1 MILSK
6 ILSSALIFTDLKP
19 EPKHDL
25 LRTIARRLAE
35 AGVIADPNAM
45 AERLIKREELITT
58 GVKEGFAF
66 PHVFSPQVSELS
78 LSIWRVRGGTDY
90 ESLDGKPVEFIFLL
104 VGPTAHQEV
113 HLKVLARLSRIA
125 RTPGTLDALR
135 ATTTPEELVEVLE
148 HSERHFAPSR

>member
-1 MILSK
+1 MLNN

-19 EPKHDL
+19 QPKTDL
-25 LRTIARRLAE
+25 LREMTRRLAE
-35 AGVIADPNAM
+35 KGVIKDADAM
-45 AERLIKREELITT
+45 AQRLIEREQLITT

-66 PHVFSPQVSELS
+66 PHVFSPQVNELT
-78 LSIWRVRGGTDY
+78 LSVWRVQGGTDY

-104 VGPTAHQEV
+104 AGPTAHQEI

-135 ATTTPEELVEVLE
+135 ATKTADEILQFLE
-148 HSERHFAPSR
+148 QSERHFAPVR